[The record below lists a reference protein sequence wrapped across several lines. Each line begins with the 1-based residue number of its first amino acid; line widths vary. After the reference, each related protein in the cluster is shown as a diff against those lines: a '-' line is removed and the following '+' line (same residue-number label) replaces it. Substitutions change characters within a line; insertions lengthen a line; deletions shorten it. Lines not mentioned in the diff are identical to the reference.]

1 MTPRRVLMVVEPP
14 DGGTAEVVFELARG
28 LPGHGWEVELAAPGR
43 GARYAELEAAGVPVH
58 RLPLRPG
65 YGSPR
70 EDLQAARRI
79 GALLRARRFD
89 LVHSHSAKAGVLAR
103 PVAALLRVPAVHSPH
118 CFPFLSM
125 QYSARRRALAARIER
140 ALAPLTRRIVCVCDD
155 ERREALTHRIAGP
168 ERLRVVHNGVAACP
182 DAHEPPAAL
191 VGAGPLA
198 ATLSVLRDQKRID
211 VFLEACPAILA
222 AVPDARVAI
231 VGDGPLRAPLEAR
244 AAALGLLD
252 DGRLMLLPFEP
263 PAARSLQAIDV
274 YVLPSDYEAFPV
286 GILEA
291 LACGVPQVATAVG
304 GTPEAVDEQ
313 TGRLVAPGDP
323 AALAAAVI
331 ELLAAPAMR
340 SEMAAA
346 SRRRHAERF
355 TVERMVAGTAAVYE
369 EACA

>member
-28 LPGHGWEVELAAPGR
+28 LPALGWEVEVAASET
-43 GARYAELEAAGVPVH
+43 GARYAELARAGVPVH

-70 EDLQAARRI
+70 EDLDAARRL
-79 GALLRARRFD
+79 GALLRSRRFG
-89 LVHSHSAKAGVLAR
+89 LVHAHSAKAGVLAR
-103 PVAALLRVPAVHSPH
+103 PLAALFGVPAVYSPH

-140 ALAPLTRRIVCVCDD
+140 GLAPLTRRIICVCED

-168 ERLRVVHNGVAACP
+168 DRLRVVHNGVAPCP
-182 DAHEPPAAL
+182 ESPVKAE
-191 VGAGPLA
+191 GPVA
-198 ATLSVLRDQKRID
+198 ATVSVLREQKRID

-231 VGDGPLRAPLEAR
+231 IGDGPLRAPLQAR
-244 AAALGLLD
+244 AAALGLLAD
-252 DGRLMLLPFEP
+252 ERFAFAPFEP
-263 PAARSLQAIDV
+263 PAARVLREVDV

-304 GTPEAVDEQ
+304 GTPEAVTEQ
-313 TGRLVAPGDP
+313 TGRLVRPGDP
-323 AALAAAVI
+323 GQLAAAVI
-331 ELLAAPAMR
+331 ELLGDSEARAAM
-340 SEMAAA
+340 SAA
-346 SRRRHAERF
+346 SRQRHAERF
-355 TVERMVAGTAAVYE
+355 TVERMVAGTAAVYD
-369 EACA
+369 EAVR